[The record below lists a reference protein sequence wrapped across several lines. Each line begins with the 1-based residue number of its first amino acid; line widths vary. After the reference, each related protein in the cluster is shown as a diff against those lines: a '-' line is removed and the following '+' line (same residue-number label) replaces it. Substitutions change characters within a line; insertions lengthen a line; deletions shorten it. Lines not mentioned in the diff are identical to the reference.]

1 MRFGASAL
9 MLCSC
14 VIAQPKHN
22 GIAVFIDAVP
32 EASGVS
38 AALGKKLVREGYGL
52 SHDSENARIALRIEQ
67 RSVIDR
73 ELSPGSAGT
82 YILEVT
88 KGKLAGKQ
96 IQSFDIAC
104 RNMPEPPFECH
115 ADTFLR
121 ELTDSGVL
129 REESRPPTRF

>member
-1 MRFGASAL
+1 MKLAVAAL
-9 MLCSC
+9 ALCSC

-38 AALGKKLVREGYGL
+38 AALEKKLVREGYGIVRG
-52 SHDSENARIALRIEQ
+52 SADARIALKLEQ

-73 ELSPGSAGT
+73 ELSPGSTGT

-88 KGKLAGKQ
+88 KGKLVGKQ

-121 ELTDSGVL
+121 ELTDAGVL
-129 REESRPPTRF
+129 REESRPPPRF